1 VCIDNPSPA
10 MVIMG
15 HGCVGFEDV
24 VVDGVMKHPLEAH
37 TAQLVKPYIIP
48 TQYSRVIIIVRF
60 M

>member
-1 VCIDNPSPA
+1 

-15 HGCVGFEDV
+15 HGCVGFGDV
-24 VVDGVMKHPLEAH
+24 VGDGAMKHPLEAH